1 MLQGHP
7 GTRLDLTAST
17 STLTT
22 HLLSVSHD
30 QLLRITHHQFLAR
43 AANGTLPKQLVE
55 RWLSNDLQ
63 YIQIYKGLGKHTIGI
78 LRRAKATREFEVV
91 ENRMTAWLEAAI
103 LNGEREER
111 LFADVAGRYAM
122 DITLTE
128 STKNEGL
135 RLYENLYCAVTTSK
149 NPEFLPW
156 LEPAIILW
164 AMEKVYYEAW
174 SWAQQQDAQSAPQ
187 TYEKDQDGGAMRK
200 EFIPNWANDA
210 FLAFVQQLQH
220 IVDDWI
226 GAAIN
231 GDNDLS
237 IQVKSRS
244 ERVWKEVLDAE
255 EVFWPDM
262 DGQSL

>member
-1 MLQGHP
+1 MFQGQT
-7 GTRLDLTAST
+7 GSRLGLTASL
-17 STLTT
+17 STPTT
-22 HLLSVSHD
+22 HLLSVNSD
-30 QLLRITHHQFLAR
+30 QLLRITRHEFLAR

-55 RWLSNDLQ
+55 RWLANDLQ
-63 YIQIYKGLGKHTIGI
+63 YIQIYEGLSEHTIGI
-78 LRRAKATREFEVV
+78 LRRIKVTREFEAV
-91 ENRMTAWLEAAI
+91 EKRMIAWLEAAI
-103 LNGEREER
+103 PNGEREER
-111 LFADVAGRYAM
+111 LFADVAERYAM

-135 RLYENLYCAVTTSK
+135 RLYENLYRTVTATED
-149 NPEFLPW
+149 PEFLPW

-174 SWAQQQDAQSAPQ
+174 SWAQEQDAQSALK

-220 IVDDWI
+220 TVDDWV

-237 IQVKSRS
+237 MQVKTRC

-255 EVFWPDM
+255 EVFWPAM
-262 DGQSL
+262 DG

>member
-7 GTRLDLTAST
+7 GTRLGLTAST

-63 YIQIYKGLGKHTIGI
+63 YIQIYKGLSEHTIGI
-78 LRRAKATREFEVV
+78 LRRTKATREFEDV
-91 ENRMTAWLEAAI
+91 EKRMITWLEAAI
-103 LNGEREER
+103 PNGEREER

-135 RLYENLYCAVTTSK
+135 RLYEKLYHTVTTSK
-149 NPEFLPW
+149 DHEFLPW
-156 LEPAIILW
+156 LEPVVVLW

-174 SWAQQQDAQSAPQ
+174 SWAQQQDAQSAPKI
-187 TYEKDQDGGAMRK
+187 YEKDQDGGAMRK

-210 FLAFVQQLQH
+210 FQAFVEQLQH
-220 IVDDWI
+220 IVDDGI
-226 GAAIN
+226 GATIN
-231 GDNDLS
+231 GDNDLYV
-237 IQVKSRS
+237 QVKSRS

-262 DGQSL
+262 NG